1 MNMSKKNKIKFKER
15 MKINNDR
22 VIGKNREFRHIH
34 TTKEGI
40 HIYLDVD
47 FNSTI
52 ELTNKLLQSNKIIEI

>member
-1 MNMSKKNKIKFKER
+1 MSKKNKIKFKER

>member
-1 MNMSKKNKIKFKER
+1 MNMRKKNKIKFKER